1 MSTGQVTGRRRAGRA
16 WPSATFPVTMSVME
30 NEWRTARLLPAPQ
43 PAGPEPRAAVLACLY
58 PERGSV
64 RLLLIKRPVHMP
76 THGGDLAFP
85 GGKPQPG
92 ETPLR
97 TALREAEEEVGVKPD
112 EVEVLGY
119 LPDIHTV
126 TYVRMVT
133 PVVGRLPAPPVLT
146 PDPGEVAAVFTPPLD
161 VFRDE
166 AGWRTED
173 WGNRVVHFFDLG
185 GETLWGATARM
196 VRRLVGLD
204 NY

>member
-1 MSTGQVTGRRRAGRA
+1 
-16 WPSATFPVTMSVME
+16 ME

-43 PAGPEPRAAVLACLY
+43 PAGGEPRAAVLACLY
-58 PERGSV
+58 PEGGAV
-64 RLLLIKRPVHMP
+64 RLLLIKRPAHMP

-97 TALREAEEEVGVKPD
+97 TALREAEEEVGLQP
-112 EVEVLGY
+112 ERVEILGY

-133 PVVGRLPAPPVLT
+133 PVVGRLPAPPDID
-146 PDPGEVAAVFTPPLD
+146 PDPGEVEAVFAPPLD

-166 AGWRTED
+166 ARWRAED
-173 WGNRVVHFFDLG
+173 WGNRLVHFFDLD

-204 NY
+204 DY